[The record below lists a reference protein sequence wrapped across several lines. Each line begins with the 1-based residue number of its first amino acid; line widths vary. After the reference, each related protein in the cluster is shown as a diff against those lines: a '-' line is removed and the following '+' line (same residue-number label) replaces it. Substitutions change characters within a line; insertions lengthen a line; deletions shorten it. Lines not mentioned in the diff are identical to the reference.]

1 MLPQKTLHDKKKTPY
16 AATKT
21 RCGQIS
27 FFSYLKKRNFPT
39 NKSAGSVGFNVEL
52 NQIFEEELIPILP
65 KLFQNIEEKRTLPYY
80 FYEVSITLIPKVDK
94 DTLERANRPT
104 FLMNRNAKILNKIL
118 ANLNHQYFKRIIH
131 PNLVGFIAG
140 MQGLVLYLQ
149 ISAIHHINKMK
160 DTNHNH
166 FSRCTESI

>member
-1 MLPQKTLHDKKKTPY
+1 MLPQKILHDKKKTPY

-65 KLFQNIEEKRTLPYY
+65 KLFQNIEEKRTLPY
-80 FYEVSITLIPKVDK
+80 
-94 DTLERANRPT
+94 
-104 FLMNRNAKILNKIL
+104 
-118 ANLNHQYFKRIIH
+118 
-131 PNLVGFIAG
+131 
-140 MQGLVLYLQ
+140 
-149 ISAIHHINKMK
+149 
-160 DTNHNH
+160 
-166 FSRCTESI
+166 